1 MSMINVDFW
10 KHLKLLQLLK
20 FLKYSNI
27 NILFKIGGFHDFD
40 FNLQSQGFYKTAI
53 ASY

>member
-1 MSMINVDFW
+1 MSMINVNFW
-10 KHLKLLQLLK
+10 KLLKLLQFLK
-20 FLKYSNI
+20 LLKYSNI
-27 NILFKIGGFHDFD
+27 NILLNIGGFRDFD